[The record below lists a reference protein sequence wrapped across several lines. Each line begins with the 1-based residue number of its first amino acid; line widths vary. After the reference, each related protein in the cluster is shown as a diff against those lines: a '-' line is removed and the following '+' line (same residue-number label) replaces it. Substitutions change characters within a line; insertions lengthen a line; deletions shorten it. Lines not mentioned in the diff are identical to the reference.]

1 MTAAVFRLEHGCYLD
16 VPAGKTFQAFVK
28 PLAAIVKD
36 RIDAWESQRP
46 IDQATLYDERT
57 GEQVRFLF
65 QFRGRKAGSSVL
77 NGTIIPLLCAKA
89 GLPRRD
95 SRGMVTSHRGRAS
108 AVTAL
113 ASVPKGMSLIELMQW
128 SGHSSPTSTMHY
140 IRIRPTKLAA
150 SFAQADHLAHMVS
163 VLIDHDTA
171 GKQSGEPY
179 VFYDLGNSYCTNPF
193 WTTCPRR
200 MACAGCDFNL
210 PKESA
215 RGQALE
221 SKESIRRYLE
231 EVPLSA
237 DERGIVE
244 GDLVKIEGLIKKLT
258 QVPCL

>member
-1 MTAAVFRLEHGCYLD
+1 M
-16 VPAGKTFQAFVK
+16 
-28 PLAAIVKD
+28 
-36 RIDAWESQRP
+36 
-46 IDQATLYDERT
+46 
-57 GEQVRFLF
+57 
-65 QFRGRKAGSSVL
+65 L

-95 SRGMVTSHRGRAS
+95 SRGMITSHRGRAS

-140 IRIRPTKLAA
+140 IRIRPTTLAA
-150 SFAQADHLAHMVS
+150 SFAQAVHMAHMVS
-163 VLIDHDTA
+163 VLIDHEMA
-171 GKQSGEPY
+171 GKQSAEPY
-179 VFYDLGNSYCTNPF
+179 AFYDLGDSYFPNPF
-193 WTTCPRR
+193 WSTCPHR

-221 SKESIRRYLE
+221 SKASIRRYLE

-237 DERGIVE
+237 DERIIVE
-244 GDLVKIEGLIKKLT
+244 GDLIKIDGFIRKLADVAT
-258 QVPCL
+258 LDGRTPSEIERLASKSQT